1 MTFCEKTLLKRFPQ
15 FELSYETI
23 SHNKVPSDK
32 YEIALAIPQGR
43 KYYAWFSFCDNR
55 DVCYLME
62 LTRDKKIGKITTA
75 NFSSTTQLSLGSIF
89 YGTITEGDVPIFVI
103 EDVLYYKGVCVKQHV
118 FSMKLGM
125 LEDLFLHMPL
135 QKTQDLHFRLP
146 MLWKNGGNESFDECG
161 YQIHH
166 LQYRRLFS
174 IVPYMNLS
182 TKMKQVETKP
192 VAELVTLR
200 VTHQMDFHKPQ
211 YKFPTV
217 FMVNADVQFDIYHL
231 YAYGQNK
238 SQVYCG
244 VAGIPTYK
252 TSIFMNGIFRKIR
265 ENQNLDYIEESDDE
279 DDFEN
284 TDFSKYVDL
293 QKSVLMECTFHNKF
307 KKWVPRRIVPANGQ
321 VVHIH
326 KLAK

>member
-1 MTFCEKTLLKRFPQ
+1 MKRFPQ

-32 YEIALAIPQGR
+32 YEITLAIPQGR

-75 NFSSTTQLSLGSIF
+75 NFSSTTQLSLGTIF
-89 YGTITEGDVPIFVI
+89 YGTITEGDFPVFVI
-103 EDVLYYKGVCVKQHV
+103 EDVLYYRGVCVKQHI
-118 FSMKLGM
+118 FSIKLGIF
-125 LEDLFLHMPL
+125 EDFFLHTSA
-135 QKTQDLHFRLP
+135 QNNQDLHFRLP
-146 MLWKNGGNESFDECG
+146 LLRKNNDKESFDECG

-166 LQYRRLFS
+166 LQYRSLYT

-182 TKMKQVETKP
+182 TKMKQVETKSA
-192 VAELVTLR
+192 VAMVNLR

-244 VAGIPTYK
+244 VAGIPTYQ
-252 TSIFMNGIFRKIR
+252 TSIFMNGIFRNIR
-265 ENQNLDYIEESDDE
+265 ENRNLDYIEESDDE

-293 QKSVLMECTFHNKF
+293 QKSVLIECTFHNKF